1 MRRRW
6 YQPVVIA
13 MSVAALAGCAST
25 SGDADMASMKA
36 AVEQAAAD
44 AAEAKRMAAEAERE
58 AAAAKLAAEQARAD
72 AADANSRSASTES
85 KIDRMFKKAMYK

>member
-1 MRRRW
+1 MRYRW
-6 YQPVVIA
+6 YQPLIIV
-13 MSVAALAGCAST
+13 LAGASLVGCAST
-25 SGDADMASMKA
+25 AQKEELA
-36 AVEQAAAD
+36 AVRVVAEQAAAD

-72 AADANSRSASTES
+72 AAAANAKSAETEA